1 MQELKH
7 IKISEARKHI
17 GKIVADV
24 TMNGIP
30 VALNNRNSPQV
41 VMLPYRD
48 GVLDYK
54 TLMPLILGDDDR
66 GFECFLASY
75 LAHKLLASAPV
86 HIKAPQVKEFEE
98 LSIDQLQLLLSVDS
112 IPFKSS
118 ERKNLVKK
126 LGSKVID
133 RLEKRKKIA
142 DAIIEAEK
150 EGLYEL
156 EEHKT
161 GMLKI

>member
-1 MQELKH
+1 MRELRH

-17 GKIVADV
+17 GQIVADV

-30 VALNNRNSPQV
+30 VALDNRNSPQV

-54 TLMPLILGDDDR
+54 TLMPLILSDDDL
-66 GFECFLASY
+66 GFNYFLASY
-75 LAHKLLASAPV
+75 LAYKLLAGAPV
-86 HIKAPQVKEFEE
+86 HIKEPQVKEFEK
-98 LSIDQLQLLLSVDS
+98 LSIDQLQLLLSVES
-112 IPFKSS
+112 IPLKSS
-118 ERKNLVKK
+118 ERKKLVKK
-126 LGSKVID
+126 LGSRIIE

-142 DAIIEAEK
+142 DSIIEAEK

-161 GMLKI
+161 GMMKI